1 MLKIISRFFL
11 VLFLIIIQ
19 TSFFKG
25 LGEPYLYLNFLLILT
40 VWWIIGRGLEES
52 LKYILVGAFFWDLLA
67 GSFFGLALITIYLT
81 AYLLDLICLYVITN
95 RSLTS
100 LLVLGVI
107 SVWLYSFLFL
117 LINGLL
123 NWVNIIEQNIV
134 LNLQY
139 WQGIVWQ
146 TGFTI
151 LVLSGI
157 YLWQSF
163 FGKENNL

>member
-19 TSFFKG
+19 TSFLKG
-25 LGEPYLYLNFLLILT
+25 LGQPYLYLNFLLILT
-40 VWWIIGRGLEES
+40 VWWIIGNGLDES
-52 LKYILVGAFFWDLLA
+52 LKYILAGAFLLDLFA
-67 GSFFGLALITIYLT
+67 GSFFGLILITIFLT
-81 AYLLDLICLYVITN
+81 AYLLDLICLYIITN
-95 RSLTS
+95 KSLTS
-100 LLVLGVI
+100 LLVLGVV

-117 LINGLL
+117 LISELL

-134 LNLQY
+134 VDIQY
-139 WQGIVWQ
+139 WQGVIWQ

-151 LVLSGI
+151 LGLFGV